1 MRRTFRQLAAVKPA
15 RYLEPGAPT
24 GLTGLNTHPAPRSTL
39 LYLYSSTLDK
49 LKEIPESSLYRQS
62 TEALTKHRMSIV
74 SAVEPDGYKEWSE
87 KAKKVIAEHP
97 EVFNTPEGGV
107 DHDMGRH
114 LKILRDGKVFV
125 RSKADQ
131 EFDDTTE
138 EWDGE
143 ENLGPELEG
152 TRSTED
158 RKGQSVLGMKR
169 PGGDAKT
176 ILWEE
181 EPALTAEQ
189 YVYGSA
195 DVLMGL
201 TGYRISDLET
211 KIGAGLIEEVIQV
224 AEGEMKLVD
233 VMVKSKVYVSLS
245 TFIWVPANHAPQMG
259 RFRGK
264 AC

>member
-107 DHDMGRH
+107 DYDMGRH

-125 RSKADQ
+125 RSKTDQ
-131 EFDDTTE
+131 EFDDMTE

-143 ENLGPELEG
+143 ENSLGGG
-152 TRSTED
+152 TCTDCRTVGI
-158 RKGQSVLGMKR
+158 RMCGC
-169 PGGDAKT
+169 AN
-176 ILWEE
+176 
-181 EPALTAEQ
+181 
-189 YVYGSA
+189 
-195 DVLMGL
+195 
-201 TGYRISDLET
+201 
-211 KIGAGLIEEVIQV
+211 GANL
-224 AEGEMKLVD
+224 A
-233 VMVKSKVYVSLS
+233 
-245 TFIWVPANHAPQMG
+245 
-259 RFRGK
+259 
-264 AC
+264 